1 MPRSVCQHAVF
12 AQVFIARLVEEAHK
26 RKKAAGRRAKAAI
39 EIQRFV
45 RGMLARRRAEETR
58 ESLKPPPVR
67 TQYSLLA
74 RVLLVARGRSDRG

>member
-12 AQVFIARLVEEAHK
+12 AQVLIARLVEEAHK

-45 RGMLARRRAEETR
+45 RGMLARRRAEEIR

-74 RVLLVARGRSDRG
+74 RVLLVARD

>member
-1 MPRSVCQHAVF
+1 ML
-12 AQVFIARLVEEAHK
+12 IARLVAEAHK

-45 RGMLARRRAEETR
+45 RGMLARRRAEEIR

-67 TQYSLLA
+67 NLYSLLA
-74 RVLLVARGRSDRG
+74 RVLLVARGLIVADDRCFVVW

>member
-1 MPRSVCQHAVF
+1 M
-12 AQVFIARLVEEAHK
+12 ARLVEEAHS

-45 RGMLARRRAEETR
+45 RGMLARRRAEEIR

-67 TQYSLLA
+67 NLYSLLVL
-74 RVLLVARGRSDRG
+74 VLLVARGCRSDRG